1 MKTAHEIATRI
12 DPALAPVA
20 GQPPAPRQL
29 DEGAAL
35 VINAVFREVQ
45 SCCPAW
51 RQAWPDDK
59 ALAAAKRSWTKAFM
73 AAGLRSIEQV
83 RLGIEQLRLRHGDGK
98 APWVP
103 GSGEFIALCQP
114 TAESLGMPPMDAA
127 YREACRNAHPAA
139 APRWSHAAVH
149 HAACETGFHELR
161 TLPEEKS
168 RRLFERAYAMTV
180 RMLLAGEPLREIPKA
195 LPASA
200 STCTPE
206 VGRNALAGLR
216 AALKRQEITH
226 E

>member
-1 MKTAHEIATRI
+1 MKNAHEIAIRL
-12 DPALAPVA
+12 DPALAPAA

-114 TAESLGMPPMDAA
+114 TAEALGLPEVGKA

-139 APRWSHAAVH
+139 EAQWSHAAVH

-161 TLPEEKS
+161 NLPEEKS
-168 RRLFERAYAMTV
+168 RRLFERAYAVTV

-195 LPASA
+195 LPASV
-200 STCTPE
+200 SVSTPE
-206 VGRNALAGLR
+206 VGRAALAALR
-216 AALKRQEITH
+216 CKVRRVVA
-226 E
+226 

>member
-12 DPALAPVA
+12 DPAMVPVA
-20 GQPPAPRQL
+20 AAPQMPKQL

-83 RLGIEQLRLRHGDGK
+83 RLGIEQLRLRHGDGR

-114 TAESLGMPPMDAA
+114 TAESLGLPEVGKAF
-127 YREACRNAHPAA
+127 REACANAHPAA
-139 APRWSHAAVH
+139 AQRWSHPAVH

-161 TLPEEKS
+161 SLPEEKS
-168 RRLFERAYAMTV
+168 RKLFERAYAVTV

-195 LPASA
+195 LPASV
-200 STCTPE
+200 SVSTPE
-206 VGRNALAGLR
+206 VGRAALAGLR
-216 AALKRQEITH
+216 RAVRA
-226 E
+226 